1 VKVTPLELKKA
12 DFKRGLR
19 GYNPDEVRELLASAA
34 ETLEESVRENKELK
48 EKIAHLQ
55 ERLRNYESMEKT
67 INETMLMAQKASDS
81 VRQASDREAELILAK
96 AEVEADKLLE
106 EARDRLKE
114 LKRDM
119 EMLGHERH
127 AFLLK
132 MRSLVANQWKLLQ
145 EETVD
150 EPVRRTSVD
159 SRFAGKEPP
168 AQARAKKPAA
178 GAATDFA
185 ELEGRSDE
193 AAAET
198 EEVEN
203 ERLKDLSGHLAK
215 VLKSQPEPDEQSAVS
230 SPEKSGAAG
239 ELVWEEGA
247 EKEPGAEKERDTEEG
262 GTDDFFGADEEDE
275 ETERKE

>member
-19 GYNPDEVRELLASAA
+19 GYDPDEVHELLASAA
-34 ETLEESVRENKELK
+34 ETLEEAVRENKELR
-48 EKIAHLQ
+48 EKITQLQ

-67 INETMLMAQKASDS
+67 INETMLMAQRASDS
-81 VRQASDREAELILAK
+81 VRQAADRESELILAK

-132 MRSLVANQWKLLQ
+132 MRSLVASQWKLLQ
-145 EETVD
+145 EETIG
-150 EPVRRTSVD
+150 EPVRRTVVENRSPDKSSPV
-159 SRFAGKEPP
+159 
-168 AQARAKKPAA
+168 QTRANKSSPAA
-178 GAATDFA
+178 PTDFTELKNRSA
-185 ELEGRSDE
+185 EAE
-193 AAAET
+193 AESQK
-198 EEVEN
+198 EEVED

-215 VLKSQPEPDEQSAVS
+215 VLKSQPEPDKPSALS
-230 SPEKSGAAG
+230 SPEKGGEAA
-239 ELVWEEGA
+239 ELVWEEGT
-247 EKEPGAEKERDTEEG
+247 EKEPGPEVERNSEEE
-262 GTDDFFGADEEDE
+262 GTDDFFGSDEEDE
-275 ETERKE
+275 RKQ